1 MRWDNIDKIDNDF
14 LHDAILVNILRGYNF
29 ISLYMDKNG
38 ECAATFNGIIKDEE
52 KLKDIIRN
60 FHYGDAD
67 VNPVL
72 HTDYEY
78 NLDDE
83 TTTIYTPDGVDYREW
98 KYWM

>member
-1 MRWDNIDKIDNDF
+1 MRWDNIDKIDNGF
-14 LHDAILVNILRGYNF
+14 LHDAILVNTLRGYNF

-38 ECAATFNGIIKDEE
+38 ECAATFNGIIEE
-52 KLKDIIRN
+52 ENVKEILKN
-60 FHYGDAD
+60 FHYYDVN

-98 KYWM
+98 KSWK

>member
-1 MRWDNIDKIDNDF
+1 MKD
-14 LHDAILVNILRGYNF
+14 
-29 ISLYMDKNG
+29 
-38 ECAATFNGIIKDEE
+38 IIKD
-52 KLKDIIRN
+52 

-67 VNPVL
+67 INPVL

-98 KYWM
+98 KSWM